1 MIVAYTRLDS
11 KNRIETVIHQECETK
26 AEAIAVANALVSS
39 SVDNE
44 EVLEV
49 LRGSKVSDTEVKYS
63 VSHEIPR

>member
-11 KNRIETVIHQECETK
+11 DNRIETVIHQECDTK
-26 AEAIAVANALVSS
+26 SEAITVANALVLS

-44 EVLEV
+44 IVLEV
-49 LRGSKVSDTEVKYS
+49 LRGSRVSDTEVKYS

>member
-11 KNRIETVIHQECETK
+11 ENRIETVIHQECETK
-26 AEAIAVANALVSS
+26 AEAIAVANALVLS

-49 LRGSKVSDTEVKYS
+49 VRGTRISDTEVKYS

>member
-1 MIVAYTRLDS
+1 MIVAYTRLNS
-11 KNRIETVIHQECETK
+11 ENRVETVIHQECDTK
-26 AEAIAVANALVSS
+26 SEAITIADALALS

-49 LRGSKVSDTEVKYS
+49 LRGTRISDTEVKYN

>member
-11 KNRIETVIHQECETK
+11 ENRIETVIHQECETK

>member
-11 KNRIETVIHQECETK
+11 DNRIETVIHQECDTK
-26 AEAIAVANALVSS
+26 SEAITVANALVLS

-49 LRGSKVSDTEVKYS
+49 LRGSRVSDTEVKYS